1 MAGEGEEFDLIEYI
15 RRELQIQFDEEV
27 KERFNELLFG
37 SRVPDM
43 TESMRKIQEGF
54 TGLAKAFEGFA
65 PSVAAWNE
73 IWHINER
80 PEKFTPAEFN
90 KLWDSFTHERKIEY
104 VLSLIS

>member
-1 MAGEGEEFDLIEYI
+1 MAGEGFDLIEYI

-27 KERFNELLFG
+27 KERFNELLYG

-43 TESMRKIQEGF
+43 TETVRKIGEGF
-54 TGLAKAFEGFA
+54 TGLAKAIEGTK
-65 PSVAAWNE
+65 PVLSMWNE
-73 IWHINER
+73 IWHFNER

-90 KLWDSFTHERKIEY
+90 RLWGSFTYERKIDY